1 MKAIRVRHFGDPDV
15 MRLEDVPDLQPGR
28 GEVLV
33 NVKAAG
39 VNPVDTYIRAG
50 QYAKRPEL
58 PFTPGMDSAGVVA
71 SVGEGVNDV
80 ALGDRVYTAGALT
93 GTYAEQVLCKE
104 SQVHPLPE
112 HVTFQQGAAIG
123 VPYGVAYRAMFNRAF
138 AKAGETVLVHGATG
152 GVGIA
157 AVQLARAAGL
167 RVIGT
172 GGTSKGLEL
181 ILEQGAHH
189 AISHK
194 NADHFEQVIALNR
207 GRGVDLILEMLANA
221 NLGNDLKILDQGGR
235 VVVIGSRGPVE
246 IDPRDAMTRDATIM
260 GILLFNASEAELAVI
275 HAGLVAGLENRTVRP
290 VIGTEMPLSE
300 APQAHTA
307 VMSATSYAKIV
318 LIP

>member
-1 MKAIRVRHFGDPDV
+1 MKAIRVHQFGDPEV
-15 MRLEDVPDLQPGR
+15 MRLEDVPDLRPGR

-33 NVKAAG
+33 SVKAAG

-50 QYAKRPEL
+50 QYARRPEL
-58 PFTPGMDSAGVVA
+58 PFTPGMDSAGIVV
-71 SVGEGVNDV
+71 SVGDGVSEM
-80 ALGDRVYTAGALT
+80 ASGDRVYTAGALT

-112 HVTFQQGAAIG
+112 HVTFRQGAALG
-123 VPYGVAYRAMFNRAF
+123 VPYGVAYRALFLRAF

-172 GGTSKGLEL
+172 GSTSEGLEL

-189 AISHK
+189 AVSHK
-194 NADHFEQVIALNR
+194 SPDHFDEVVALNR
-207 GRGVDLILEMLANA
+207 GRGVDLILEVLANA
-221 NLGNDLKILDQGGR
+221 NLGKDLKILDQGGR
-235 VVVIGSRGPVE
+235 VVVIGSRGTVE
-246 IDPRDAMTRDATIM
+246 IDPRDAMARDATIM
-260 GILLFNASEAELAVI
+260 GIMLFNASEPELAQI
-275 HAGLVAGLENRTVRP
+275 HAGLVAGLENRTIRP
-290 VIGTEMPLSE
+290 VIGTELPLNE
-300 APQAHTA
+300 APQAHMA
-307 VMSATSYAKIV
+307 VISAGSYGKIV